1 MLVSRTT
8 SYEENDTLNLLDFFV
23 KEATL
28 ILEANDDIEDQGQ
41 EAETTSPLN
50 ITKSFL
56 AVNHCY
62 WKSC

>member
-8 SYEENDTLNLLDFFV
+8 SYEEDDTPNLLDFV

-41 EAETTSPLN
+41 EAGTASPLN
-50 ITKSFL
+50 ITKST
-56 AVNHCY
+56 AY
-62 WKSC
+62 